1 MKSDAFYFGN
11 GPEETERY
19 KRPLDI
25 PLSGMLISHSF
36 HHLREKTVVK
46 T

>member
-25 PLSGMLISHSF
+25 PLSGMSSGRLY
-36 HHLREKTVVK
+36 LTVLMF
-46 T
+46 